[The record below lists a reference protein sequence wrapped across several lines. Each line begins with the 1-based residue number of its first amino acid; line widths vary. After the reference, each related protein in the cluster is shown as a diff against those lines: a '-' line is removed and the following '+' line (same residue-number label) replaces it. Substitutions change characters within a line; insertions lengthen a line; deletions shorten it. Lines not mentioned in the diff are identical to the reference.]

1 MKVLLRS
8 RSLAAGGLL
17 ALALAALIPAT
28 AAAKPEPGARPR
40 GFRLFARSLGA
51 ITVNR
56 VYLGLNSAKGNIGVD
71 SSNSSTIGGGF
82 WPKGSGNQFVFN
94 SGLQV
99 AGKVDNPGG
108 AWDGDVTGAFFFD
121 PKGNTE
127 HGSNVQNIYNF
138 QNPADA
144 GAWPDAARVPVEIN
158 EADNFY
164 NPILRGLASASQ
176 GDVWFV
182 TWDGDPTLRGGR
194 PHPLGVA
201 VESRGL
207 AWNYPT
213 GNEDI
218 VYFTFSFY
226 NVTASD
232 PNVYSGVRPAI
243 RPIMQQLGAQFVS
256 SNSSAFRVV
265 LPAGGYAIDSL
276 FSAFAADMDV
286 SNAGSNFCSVNIPFA
301 LGFCYEHTFT
311 FDPTS
316 GEQYDDPTIWG
327 PPFFGGPGFVGVK
340 YLRSPTGAGE
350 IQLFSNTINSATGFR
365 DPQNVFQLFRY
376 LSGNLSTALGDQVCN
391 VSGGRAVGICFINPS
406 ADDARFYQS
415 STALNLQPGAFGSI
429 VVAYIFAA
437 PVAIP
442 GFAPSGSTDITPGNP
457 VLLTNSALLT
467 LGANTIDSLTGFNG
481 YNDFESPDTVTQKE
495 FTTIPGSLLDK
506 ALKAQIIFDNG
517 FLLPFAPTTPNFY
530 LIPGDNSV
538 SIVWQPSASEVQGDP
553 YYVVASNPGTP
564 TEPNLLYDPN
574 YRQYDVEGYRIYRG
588 RVDNSGSLTL
598 VAQFDYAGTQMND
611 FTGQIQPVS
620 TCAPELGVTLACGP
634 DGDPGPYFD
643 YVPLTGVPATVSVAY
658 PLVGQFIQVKLGSA
672 SRVVVN
678 PGQVPGDLCVTGSCA
693 LVIGNADTLLTS
705 TKNGAYPQLSDNGV
719 PFGYI
724 DREPKNNFRYFYSV
738 TAFDVNSFQSGP
750 SSLESPRV
758 ARPVTPSVTA
768 SNAQAPQLVSALYGQ
783 SGTALNVNATFDI
796 DAATGRF
803 NGTPP
808 ATNGVSGAF
817 APLIPALLP
826 ALNLTATIDSVNVN
840 VITSAECGGVANS
853 FDTCYVF
860 YVTFSKDGVNTQFT
874 TVTAWPMWSGFDPT
888 NQLESQLGAQPV
900 NIDPTAAARY
910 GIPGTVTGSAAV
922 GVTQRQYIQFSSFEG
937 QAARRG
943 LISNNTA
950 ALCGTSLTN
959 CQTAV
964 SAGGSRWFEG
974 PNETLNHPAVSI
986 KVGGGLT
993 GVDTV
998 WAPIHHVQRDPLN
1011 PTVPGSTTNNGTIQ
1025 FWGYGLAGVTREADV
1040 VFTWGTGGKMASVVD
1055 VTHDVPVRF
1064 STHANSTW
1072 GFVPDADGSGSL
1084 NWQDF
1089 AYAPNAA
1096 DYWAYEVG
1104 ALGPTDVADSV
1115 PYDSIAVPIPVS
1127 TSFATADG
1135 SSTGTGIGIYVNGE
1149 RYIFELT
1156 GGVLPPPGTKW
1167 TLRTY
1172 SGIVRVAAGDS
1183 AAGTLAAGT
1192 TPTGY
1197 TFTPVVRSPAV
1208 PGLQVKF
1215 TVTEPTA
1222 TLATTNLDLRRVHT
1236 VPDPYYVTNGYEA
1249 TTESKVLQFVNLPT
1263 QAIIRIY
1270 TSSGILVQMIEHN
1283 STDFS
1288 GAEAWNLRNRNNQV
1302 VASGVYFYMI
1312 EAGDAR
1318 RVGRFTVVNF
1328 AQ

>member
-40 GFRLFARSLGA
+40 GFRLFARTLGA
-51 ITVNR
+51 MTVNR
-56 VYLGLNSAKGNIGVD
+56 VYLGLSSSKGNIGVD
-71 SSNSSTIGGGF
+71 STNSSTIGGGF
-82 WPKGSGNQFVFN
+82 WPKGTGNQFVFN
-94 SGLQV
+94 SGLQI
-99 AGKVDNPGG
+99 AGKVSNPGG
-108 AWDGDVTGAFFFD
+108 AWDGDVSGAFFFD
-121 PKGNTE
+121 PKGTTE
-127 HGSNVQNIYNF
+127 HGDGVEPIYNF

-144 GAWPDAARVPVEIN
+144 GAWPEAARVPVEIN

-164 NPILRGLASASQ
+164 NPVLRGINSASQ

-182 TWDGDPTLRGGR
+182 TWDGNSTLIAGR

-207 AWNYPT
+207 GWNYPT

-226 NVTASD
+226 NVTASE
-232 PNVYSGVRPAI
+232 PGAYSAVRPAI
-243 RPIMQQLGAQFVS
+243 RPIMQQLGAEFVS
-256 SNSSAFRVV
+256 SNSARFRVA
-265 LPAGGYAIDSL
+265 LPAAGYAIDSL

-286 SNAGSNFCSVNIPFA
+286 SNASSNYCSVNIPFA

-316 GEQYDDPTIWG
+316 GESYDNSTIWG

-340 YLRSPTGAGE
+340 YLRSPTGAGK

-365 DPQNVFQLFRY
+365 DPANVFQLFRY
-376 LSGNLSTALGDQVCN
+376 LSGNLDPSQGDQACN
-391 VSGGRAVGICFINPS
+391 VAGGFAVGICFINP
-406 ADDARFYQS
+406 AAADARFYQS
-415 STALNLQPGAFGSI
+415 STALNLPPGGFGSI

-442 GFAPSGSTDITPGNP
+442 GFAPSATTDVTPGNP
-457 VLLTNSALLT
+457 VRLTSASLLAA
-467 LGANTIDSLTGFNG
+467 GANQVDSLTGFNG
-481 YNDFESPDTVTQKE
+481 FTDFESPDTVTQKE
-495 FTTIPGSLLDK
+495 FRTIPGSLLNK
-506 ALKAQIIFDNG
+506 ALTAQVIFDNG
-517 FLLPFAPTTPNFY
+517 FLLPFAPNTPNFY
-530 LIPGDNSV
+530 LIPGNNQV

-564 TEPNLLYDPN
+564 VEPNVLYDPN

-588 RVDNSGSLTL
+588 RVDNSGQLTL

-611 FTGQIQPVS
+611 FTGQINPVA
-620 TCAPELGVTLACGP
+620 TCAPELGVTIACGP
-634 DGDPGPYFD
+634 DGDPVPYFD
-643 YVPLTGVPATVSVAY
+643 YVQFSGIPATVSVAY
-658 PLVGQFIQVKLGSA
+658 PLVGQFVQVKLGSA

-678 PGQVPGDLCVTGSCA
+678 PGQIPGDACVAASCA
-693 LVIGNADTLLTS
+693 LVIANSDTLLTS
-705 TKNGAYPQLSDNGV
+705 VKNGGYPQLSDNGV

-738 TAFDVNSFQSGP
+738 TAFDVNSYQSGP

-758 ARPVTPSVTA
+758 AKPVTPSVQA
-768 SNAQAPQLVSALYGQ
+768 SNAVDPQLVAGLFGDGPTQ
-783 SGTALNVNATFDI
+783 LNVAKDFTI
-796 DAATGRF
+796 DPVTGIF

-808 ATNGVSGAF
+808 ATDGVSSAF

-826 ALNLTATIDSVNVN
+826 AFNLTASIDSVRALFVDNN
-840 VITSAECGGVANS
+840 PECAGVSNS
-853 FDTCYVF
+853 YAICYIF
-860 YVTFSKDGVNTQFT
+860 YVTFDKDGVKTPFVVPT
-874 TVTAWPMWSGFDPT
+874 PWPVSTSACCGDPEGVIT
-888 NQLESQLGAQPV
+888 SQLGAQPV

-910 GIPGTVTGSAAV
+910 GIPGTATGSAAV
-922 GVTQRQYIQFSSFEG
+922 AVTQREYIRFTSMEG
-937 QAARRG
+937 QAARRN
-943 LISNNTA
+943 LFSNNTVAQCPGSSVTSCQSA
-950 ALCGTSLTN
+950 ASP
-959 CQTAV
+959 
-964 SAGGSRWFEG
+964 GGSRWFSG
-974 PNETLNHPAVSI
+974 ANETVIHPTAGI
-986 KVGGGLT
+986 RVGHLD

-998 WAPIHHVQRDPLN
+998 WAPISHVAADPAGPPTISANNAVTQRFAE
-1011 PTVPGSTTNNGTIQ
+1011 G
-1025 FWGYGLAGVTREADV
+1025 FAGLGREADV
-1040 VFTWGTGGKMASVVD
+1040 VLTWGASGAVASIHD
-1055 VTHDVPVRF
+1055 ITHDVPILF
-1064 STHANSTW
+1064 SPEVAASY
-1072 GFVPDADGSGSL
+1072 GFVTDADGDG
-1084 NWQDF
+1084 NIGWADF
-1089 AYAPNAA
+1089 FFVPNVCDYYINVLGGGPPGCA
-1096 DYWAYEVG
+1096 DMSEAKPLVST
-1104 ALGPTDVADSV
+1104 PTISNVTTS
-1115 PYDSIAVPIPVS
+1115 YDSPA
-1127 TSFATADG
+1127 ATTGKGFGLYIDG
-1135 SSTGTGIGIYVNGE
+1135 E
-1149 RYIFELT
+1149 PYIFQLP
-1156 GGVLPPPGTKW
+1156 GGTFPAAGTKW

-1172 SGIVRVAAGDS
+1172 SGLVRSSTAT
-1183 AAGTLAAGT
+1183 AGTPTPAG
-1192 TPTGY
+1192 Y
-1197 TFTPVVRSPAV
+1197 SFTPVVRSPAI
-1208 PGLQVKF
+1208 PGLKIKF
-1215 TVTEPTA
+1215 TVASPTS
-1222 TLATTNLDLRRVHT
+1222 TVATTNLDLTRVHT

-1249 TTESKVLQFVNLPT
+1249 TTEAKVLQFVNLPT

>member
-40 GFRLFARSLGA
+40 GFRLFARTLGA
-51 ITVNR
+51 MTVNR
-56 VYLGLNSAKGNIGVD
+56 VYLGLSSSKGNIGVD
-71 SSNSSTIGGGF
+71 STNSSTIGGGF
-82 WPKGSGNQFVFN
+82 WPKGTGNQFVFN
-94 SGLQV
+94 SGLQI
-99 AGKVDNPGG
+99 AGKVSNPGG

-121 PKGNTE
+121 PKGTTE
-127 HGSNVQNIYNF
+127 HGDGVEPIYNF

-144 GAWPDAARVPVEIN
+144 TAWPEAARVPIEIN
-158 EADNFY
+158 EANNFY
-164 NPILRGLASASQ
+164 NPVLRGLASASQ

-182 TWDGDPTLRGGR
+182 TWDGNPTLRAGR

-207 AWNYPT
+207 GWNYPT

-218 VYFTFSFY
+218 VYFTFTFY

-232 PNVYSGVRPAI
+232 PGAYSGVRAAI
-243 RPIMQQLGAQFVS
+243 RPTMQGLGANFVA
-256 SNSSAFRVV
+256 SNSSTFLVQ
-265 LPAGGYAIDSL
+265 LPAAGYAIDSL

-286 SNAGSNFCSVNIPFA
+286 SNAGTNFCSVNIPFA

-316 GEQYDDPTIWG
+316 GEQYDNPTIWG

-365 DPQNVFQLFRY
+365 DPANVFQLFRY
-376 LSGNLSTALGDQVCN
+376 LSGNLDPAQGDQACN
-391 VSGGRAVGICFINPS
+391 VAGGFAVGICFINP
-406 ADDARFYQS
+406 AAADARFYQS
-415 STALNLQPGAFGSI
+415 STALSLAPGGFGSI

-442 GFAPSGSTDITPGNP
+442 GFSPTPSTNVTPGNP
-457 VLLTNSALLT
+457 VRLTSVAQVS
-467 LGANTIDSLTGFNG
+467 LGANQVDSLTGFNG
-481 YNDFESPDTVTQKE
+481 FTDVDADGTVDQSE
-495 FTTIPGSLLDK
+495 FRTIPGSLLNK
-506 ALKAQIIFDNG
+506 ALTAQVIFDNG
-517 FLLPFAPTTPNFY
+517 FLLPFAPTSPNFY
-530 LIPGDNSV
+530 LIPGNNQV
-538 SIVWQPSASEVQGDP
+538 SIVWQPTASEVQGDP
-553 YYVVASNPGTP
+553 YYVVASYPGTP
-564 TEPNLLYDPN
+564 VAPNVLYDPN

-588 RVDNSGSLTL
+588 RVDNSGQLTL
-598 VAQFDYAGTQMND
+598 VAQFDYAGTQMSD
-611 FTGQIQPVS
+611 FSGQINPIS
-620 TCAPELGVTLACGP
+620 TCAPELGVTIDCPVA
-634 DGDPGPYFD
+634 FD
-643 YVPLTGVPATVSVAY
+643 YVQFTGVPATVSTAY
-658 PLVGQFIQVKLGSA
+658 PLAGQFIQVKLGSA

-678 PGQVPGDLCVTGSCA
+678 PGQVPGADCATASCA
-693 LVIGNADTLLTS
+693 LVIANSDTVLTAA
-705 TKNGAYPQLSDNGV
+705 KNGGYPPLSDNGV

-758 ARPVTPSVTA
+758 ARPVTPSVTG
-768 SNAQAPQLVSALYGQ
+768 SNVQAPQLVSGLYGA
-783 SGTALNVNATFDI
+783 SGTALNVDAPFDI

-826 ALNLTATIDSVNVN
+826 ALNLTATIDSVNLY
-840 VITSAECGGVANS
+840 VITAPACGGVANS

-860 YVTFSKDGVNTQFT
+860 YVTFDKDGVKTPFV
-874 TVTAWPMWSGFDPT
+874 TVTPWPVWSSFDGI
-888 NQLESQLGAQPV
+888 NVLEAQLGAQPV
-900 NIDPTAAARY
+900 NIDPTAAATY
-910 GIPGTVTGSAAV
+910 GIPGTVTGNAAV

-943 LISNNTA
+943 LIGNNTA
-950 ALCGTSLTN
+950 ALCGASLTN

-964 SAGGSRWFEG
+964 SPGGSRWFQG
-974 PNETLNHPAVSI
+974 ANETLDHPAVSI

-998 WAPIHHVQRDPLN
+998 WAPIHHTQRNPLA
-1011 PTVPGSTTNNGTIQ
+1011 PTTPGPSTNNGTIQ
-1025 FWGYGLAGVTREADV
+1025 FWGYGLAGLSREADV
-1040 VFTWGTGGKMASVVD
+1040 VFTWGAGGTMQSVQD
-1055 VTHDVPVRF
+1055 LTHDVPVRF
-1064 STHANSTW
+1064 STNANATW
-1072 GFVPDADGSGSL
+1072 GFVTDADDNGFVD
-1084 NWQDF
+1084 WQDF
-1089 AYAPNAA
+1089 AFAPNAA

-1104 ALGPTDVADSV
+1104 ALGPTDVSDSV
-1115 PYDSIAVPIPVS
+1115 RYVSTATVGPVS
-1127 TSFATADG
+1127 TSFGAAG
-1135 SSTGTGIGIYVNGE
+1135 PVTGQGIGLYVNGE
-1149 RYIFELT
+1149 RYIFQLT
-1156 GGVLPPPGTKW
+1156 GGALPAAGTKW

-1172 SGIVRVAAGDS
+1172 SGIVRAAAGS
-1183 AAGTLAAGT
+1183 AAAGTLAAGT

-1197 TFTPVVRSPAV
+1197 TFSPVVRSPAI
-1208 PGLQVKF
+1208 PGLQIKF
-1215 TVTEPTA
+1215 TVASATA
-1222 TLATTNLDLRRVHT
+1222 TVATTNLDLRRVHT
-1236 VPDPYYVTNGYEA
+1236 VPDPYYVTNGFEA
-1249 TTESKVLQFVNLPT
+1249 TTEAKVLQFVNLPA

-1270 TSSGILVQMIEHN
+1270 TSSGILVQLIEHN
-1283 STDFS
+1283 STDYS

-1302 VASGVYFYMI
+1302 VASGVYFYML